1 METRAKASKRI
12 MRPLQADSPVVVVD
26 GDSATELPAHRV
38 ATQNVGHKAFG
49 LAALPSAWT
58 KPFFVVSGD
67 SVPPRELLQKALSMS
82 GIPAHAK
89 LFVRSSGTSETIES
103 RGELQSA
110 ECSVEGLRAEL
121 ERLQRQTRAQEVVH
135 WVIQEFSPVSLK
147 GHLSNER
154 RVAEDKRDWM
164 SEIEAGMSRASEIH
178 RIPLRDWRDKR
189 LPHET
194 SLVCA
199 HREAIVDRLA
209 EVARW
214 TYQRLLRVHFE
225 WVWDGQVVYLVQ
237 ADPCDSLQV
246 GRTPHT
252 LVNAVTAN
260 PVNTSELEIFRAAT
274 PDDFAR
280 YRKLANVKVYGA
292 LGYEIVPFFVLDLD
306 GVLREIVES
315 GTCSDALRRDLE
327 RLTHQPLVI
336 RTDGADVPSHLREML
351 PRSDELRS
359 GSAAVAWLLG
369 DFKKKV
375 CDRTEAGES
384 LSGSKLCLIAH
395 HFVPACAAAWCQA
408 SPNQRKVRIESLWGI
423 PEGLYWYAYDV
434 FDVDTQSPSNPKIES
449 MPVGIS
455 FREKRRYKE
464 HFIAPDEY
472 GAWVV
477 HRTSAEADWV
487 RSIKRTEWIHE
498 IAWTSRCIAAAEGK
512 PVVVMWLIDTA
523 RGATPHHVLP
533 WFHTEWKQE
542 GPIHKAAPRKKL
554 RESAEVVL
562 RTRRDWDDLKAA
574 VAGGSAVARIRVDPS
589 EPEMVR
595 DQKFVG
601 DLGSVA
607 KHHGIV
613 VELSGGILSHAYYML
628 SRAGCDVEC
637 ADLDDFAVDDEAV
650 EFNKLVRDGIPAAI
664 VARGESVALMQ
675 VKGEALIA
683 SLRRKL
689 VEEALEVLDARSND
703 QIVEEL
709 ADVSEVVRAL
719 MTELGIAQ
727 STVETARREKSK
739 KRGAFKSGIMLGRTA
754 IASPLSARLSYG
766 SEMLPAT
773 LDMPTKTITRSI
785 EIPSTVPNDVH
796 VDLRHDAQGAAERQ
810 LTVQLPI
817 HAEGLAPPRVAFS
830 LPTLQGEPHEM
841 SVEVNLERTNG
852 DLRVRLRLR
861 NAPEQ
866 LSLDFDDAA

>member
-1 METRAKASKRI
+1 MATRAKASKRM
-12 MRPLQADSPVVVVD
+12 MRPLQPDFPVVVVD
-26 GDSATELPAHRV
+26 GDSATELPAHLV
-38 ATQNVGHKAFG
+38 TTENVGHKAFG
-49 LAALPSAWT
+49 LASLPSAWT
-58 KPFFVVSGD
+58 KPFFVVSGN
-67 SVPPRELLQKALSMS
+67 SVPPQALLQRALSMS
-82 GIPAHAK
+82 GIQVHAR
-89 LFVRSSGTSETIES
+89 LYLRSSGTSETIES

-110 ECSVEGLRAEL
+110 ECSVGGLRAEL
-121 ERLQRQTRAQEVVH
+121 ERLQSETRAEEVVH
-135 WVIQEFSPVSLK
+135 WVIQEFVPVSVK

-164 SEIEAGMSRASEIH
+164 SEIEAGASRASEIH

-189 LPHET
+189 QPNET
-194 SLVCA
+194 PLVCA

-214 TYQRLLRVHFE
+214 TYERLLRVHFE
-225 WVWDGQVVYLVQ
+225 WVWDGQAVYLVQ
-237 ADPCDSLQV
+237 ADPCESLQV
-246 GRTPHT
+246 GRAPHT
-252 LVNAVTAN
+252 LVKTVTVD
-260 PVNTSELEIFRAAT
+260 PVNISELEIFRTAT
-274 PDDFAR
+274 TDDFSR

-292 LGYEIVPFFVLDLD
+292 LGYEVVPFFVLDLE

-315 GTCSDALRRDLE
+315 GACSDALRRDLD

-336 RTDGADVPSHLREML
+336 RTDGADVPAHLREML

-359 GSAAVAWLLG
+359 ESAAVAWLLG

-375 CDRTEAGES
+375 CERTEDGGS

-408 SPNQRKVRIESLWGI
+408 SPNQRKARIESLWGI
-423 PEGLYWYAYDV
+423 PEGLYWYAHDV
-434 FDVDTQSPSNPKIES
+434 FDVDTQSPSIPRIES
-449 MPVGIS
+449 RPADIS

-464 HFIAPDEY
+464 HFIAPDAY

-477 HRTSAEADWV
+477 HRTSDEADWV
-487 RSIKRTEWIHE
+487 RSIKRTEWIYE

-523 RGATPHHVLP
+523 PGATPHHVLP
-533 WFHTEWKQE
+533 WFHMEWKQE

-574 VAGGSAVARIRVDPS
+574 VSGGSPVARIRVDPR

-595 DQKFVG
+595 DQKFVE

-607 KHHGIV
+607 KNHGIV

-703 QIVEEL
+703 QIAEEL
-709 ADVSEVVRAL
+709 ADVAEVVRAL
-719 MTELGIAQ
+719 MSELGIAE
-727 STVETARREKSK
+727 STVETARRKKSK
-739 KRGAFKSGIMLGRTA
+739 KRGAFKSGIMLGKTA
-754 IASPLSARLSYG
+754 IASPLSTRLSHG
-766 SEMLPAT
+766 GELLSPT
-773 LDMPTKTITRSI
+773 LNMPTKTITRTI
-785 EIPSTVPNDVH
+785 EIPSTAPNDVH

-810 LTVQLPI
+810 LTVQLPV
-817 HAEGLAPPRVAFS
+817 HAEGLAPPRVAFN
-830 LPTLQGEPHEM
+830 LPTPQGELHEM

-866 LSLDFDDAA
+866 LSLDFEEPA

>member
-1 METRAKASKRI
+1 MATRAKASKR
-12 MRPLQADSPVVVVD
+12 MRRPLQPDSPVVVVN
-26 GDSATELPAHRV
+26 GDSATELSPHLV
-38 ATQNVGHKAFG
+38 TTKNVGHKAFG
-49 LAALPSAWT
+49 LASLPRAWT

-67 SVPPRELLQKALSMS
+67 SVPSQALLQRAQSMS
-82 GIPAHAK
+82 DIPVHAR
-89 LFVRSSGTSETIES
+89 LYVRSSGTSETIES

-121 ERLQRQTRAQEVVH
+121 ERLQSETRTEEVIH
-135 WVIQEFSPVSLK
+135 WVIQEFAPVSVK

-164 SEIEAGMSRASEIH
+164 SEIEAGMSGASEIH

-189 LPHET
+189 LPRET
-194 SLVCA
+194 SLFCA
-199 HREAIVDRLA
+199 HRQAIVDRLA

-214 TYQRLLRVHFE
+214 TYERLLRVHFE
-225 WVWDGQVVYLVQ
+225 WVWDGRAVFLVQ
-237 ADPCDSLQV
+237 ADPCESLQV
-246 GRTPHT
+246 GRAPHT
-252 LVNAVTAN
+252 LVKAVTAD
-260 PVNTSELEIFRAAT
+260 PLSISELEIFRIAT
-274 PDDFAR
+274 TDDFTR
-280 YRKLANVKVYGA
+280 YRKLANVKVYRA
-292 LGYEIVPFFVLDLD
+292 LRYEVVPFFVLDLE

-327 RLTHQPLVI
+327 RLTHQSLVI

-359 GSAAVAWLLG
+359 GSAAVEWLLG

-375 CDRTEAGES
+375 CERTEDGES

-434 FDVDTQSPSNPKIES
+434 FDVDTQSPSNPQIES
-449 MPVGIS
+449 MPANIS

-472 GAWVV
+472 GAWIV
-477 HRTSAEADWV
+477 HRTSDAADWV

-498 IAWTSRCIAAAEGK
+498 MAWTSRCIAAAEGK

-523 RGATPHHVLP
+523 RGSTPHRVLP
-533 WFHTEWKQE
+533 WFHAEWKQE

-554 RESAEVVL
+554 RESAEVTL
-562 RTRRDWDDLKAA
+562 RTRQDWDDLKAA
-574 VAGGSAVARIRVDPS
+574 VVGGRSVARIRVDPR

-595 DQKFVG
+595 DPKFVK

-703 QIVEEL
+703 QIAEEL
-709 ADVSEVVRAL
+709 ADVEEVVRAL
-719 MTELGIAQ
+719 MTELGIAE

-739 KRGAFKSGIMLGRTA
+739 KRGAFKSGIMLGKTA
-754 IASPLSARLSYG
+754 IASPLSARLSHG
-766 SEMLPAT
+766 CELLPPT

-810 LTVQLPI
+810 LTVQLPV
-817 HAEGLAPPRVAFS
+817 HAEGLAPLRVAFD
-830 LPTLQGEPHEM
+830 LPTLQGESHEM
-841 SVEVNLERTNG
+841 SVEVNLERING

-861 NAPEQ
+861 NASEQ
-866 LSLDFDDAA
+866 LSMDFEDPA

>member
-1 METRAKASKRI
+1 M
-12 MRPLQADSPVVVVD
+12 MRPLQPDFPVVVVD
-26 GDSATELPAHRV
+26 GESATEIPAHLV
-38 ATQNVGHKAFG
+38 TTENVGHKAFG
-49 LAALPSAWT
+49 LASLPSAWT
-58 KPFFVVSGD
+58 KPFFVVNGD
-67 SVPPRELLQKALSMS
+67 SVPPQALLQSALSMS
-82 GIPAHAK
+82 GIPVPAR
-89 LFVRSSGTSETIES
+89 LFVRSSGASETIES

-110 ECSVEGLRAEL
+110 ECGVEGLRAEL
-121 ERLQRQTRAQEVVH
+121 VRLQSETRTEKAVH
-135 WVIQEFSPVSLK
+135 WVIQEFAPVSAK

-164 SEIEAGMSRASEIH
+164 SEIEAGASSASEVH

-194 SLVCA
+194 TLICV

-214 TYQRLLRVHFE
+214 TYERLLRVHFE
-225 WVWDGQVVYLVQ
+225 WVWDGQAVYLVQ
-237 ADPCDSLQV
+237 ADPCESIQA
-246 GRTPHT
+246 GIAPHA
-252 LVNAVTAN
+252 LVKAVTAD
-260 PVNTSELEIFRAAT
+260 PVNTSELEIFRTAAT
-274 PDDFAR
+274 SDFAR

-292 LGYEIVPFFVLDLD
+292 LRYEVVPFFVLDLD
-306 GVLREIVES
+306 GVLREILES

-336 RTDGADVPSHLREML
+336 RTDGTDVPSHLREML

-359 GSAAVAWLLG
+359 GTAAVAWLLG

-375 CDRTEAGES
+375 CEPTEDGES

-434 FDVDTQSPSNPKIES
+434 FDVDTKSPSNPQIES
-449 MPVGIS
+449 MPADIS

-464 HFIAPDEY
+464 HFIAPDEH

-477 HRTSAEADWV
+477 HRTSDVADWV

-498 IAWTSRCIAAAEGK
+498 IAWTSRCIAAAGGK

-523 RGATPHHVLP
+523 PGATPHRVLP
-533 WFHTEWKQE
+533 WFHMEWKQE

-562 RTRRDWDDLKAA
+562 RTRRDWDTLKAA
-574 VAGGSAVARIRVDPS
+574 VAGGSAVARIRVDPR

-595 DQKFVG
+595 DQKFVE

-703 QIVEEL
+703 QIAEEL
-709 ADVSEVVRAL
+709 ADVAEVVRAL
-719 MTELGIAQ
+719 MMELGIAE
-727 STVETARREKSK
+727 STVETARRKKSK
-739 KRGAFKSGIMLGRTA
+739 KRGAFKSGIMLGKTA
-754 IASPLSARLSYG
+754 IASPLSARLNHG
-766 SEMLPAT
+766 NELLPST
-773 LDMPTKTITRSI
+773 LDMPAKTITRSI

-796 VDLRHDAQGAAERQ
+796 VDLRHDIQGVAERQ
-810 LTVQLPI
+810 LTVQLPV
-817 HAEGLAPPRVAFS
+817 HAEGLAPPRVAFNLS
-830 LPTLQGEPHEM
+830 TLQGEPHEM
-841 SVEVNLERTNG
+841 SVEINLERTNG
-852 DLRVRLRLR
+852 DLRVRLRIR

-866 LSLDFDDAA
+866 LTLDFDDPA